1 MQRTFFLHLTSDPC
15 LQQFLKLAPITY
27 KKMPEKTLLLNKKQ
41 IEQRINRIAYQ
52 IYEDNF
58 DEKEIFIVGILN
70 TGYELAEKIE
80 KALNK
85 ICSIKTVLVKLKID
99 KHHPIAVP
107 ITSSVDSS
115 EMKGKVVILV
125 DDVLNSGKTL
135 IYGLRKLLNED
146 LKKIRTVL
154 LVDRDHKR
162 YPIMADYVGMTLST
176 TLQEHISVEFG
187 GKEEAVFL
195 S

>member
-1 MQRTFFLHLTSDPC
+1 MSN
-15 LQQFLKLAPITY
+15 
-27 KKMPEKTLLLNKKQ
+27 KTLLLNKKQ

-58 DEKEIFIVGILN
+58 EEKEIFIVGIVKS
-70 TGYELAEKIE
+70 GYVLAEKIE
-80 KALNK
+80 KSLNK
-85 ICSIKTVLVKLKID
+85 ICSIKTHLIELKLD
-99 KHHPIAVP
+99 KQSHIAVP
-107 ITSSVDSS
+107 IIISFDTSK
-115 EMKGKVVILV
+115 MKGKVVVLV

-135 IYGLRKLLNED
+135 IYALRKLLNED

-162 YPIMADYVGMTLST
+162 YPIMADYVGITLST
-176 TLQEHISVEFG
+176 TMQEHISVELA
-187 GKEEAVFL
+187 GKEEAVYL

>member
-1 MQRTFFLHLTSDPC
+1 MRD
-15 LQQFLKLAPITY
+15 
-27 KKMPEKTLLLNKKQ
+27 KTLLLNKKQ
-41 IEQRINRIAYQ
+41 IEQRINRITYQ

-58 DEKEIFIVGILN
+58 EEKEIFIVGIVKS
-70 TGYELAEKIE
+70 GYVLAEKIE
-80 KALNK
+80 KSLNK
-85 ICSIKTVLVKLKID
+85 ICAIKTHLVKIKLD
-99 KHHPIAVP
+99 KQQHISVP
-107 ITSSVDSS
+107 IEISFDTSK
-115 EMKGKVVILV
+115 MKGKVVVLV

-135 IYGLRKLLNED
+135 MYALRKLLNED

-176 TLQEHISVEFG
+176 TMQEHVSVELSE
-187 GKEEAVFL
+187 KEAAVYL

>member
-1 MQRTFFLHLTSDPC
+1 M
-15 LQQFLKLAPITY
+15 AN
-27 KKMPEKTLLLNKKQ
+27 KTLLLTKKQ

-58 DEKEIFIVGILN
+58 EEKEIFIIGIVKS
-70 TGYELAEKIE
+70 GYVLAERIE
-80 KALNK
+80 KSLNK
-85 ICSIKTVLVKLKID
+85 ICNIKTHLIELKLD
-99 KHHPIAVP
+99 KHNPISVP
-107 ITSSVDSS
+107 IEISFDTSL
-115 EMKGKVVILV
+115 MKGKVVILI

-135 IYGLRKLLNED
+135 IYALRKLLNED

-162 YPIMADYVGMTLST
+162 YPIMADFVGMTLST
-176 TLQEHISVEFG
+176 TLQEHITVEFSG
-187 GKEEAVFL
+187 REDAVYL

>member
-1 MQRTFFLHLTSDPC
+1 MSD
-15 LQQFLKLAPITY
+15 
-27 KKMPEKTLLLNKKQ
+27 KTLLLNKKQ

-58 DEKEIFIVGILN
+58 EEKEIFIVGILN
-70 TGYELAEKIE
+70 SGYTLAEKIE

-85 ICSIKTVLVKLKID
+85 ICDIKTNLVQLKID
-99 KHHPIAVP
+99 KHNHIAVAIEMNTEP
-107 ITSSVDSS
+107 AK
-115 EMKGKVVILV
+115 MKGRVVILV

-162 YPIMADYVGMTLST
+162 YPIMADFVGMTLST
-176 TLQEHISVEFG
+176 TLQEHVSVEFG
-187 GKEEAVFL
+187 DKVEA
-195 S
+195 